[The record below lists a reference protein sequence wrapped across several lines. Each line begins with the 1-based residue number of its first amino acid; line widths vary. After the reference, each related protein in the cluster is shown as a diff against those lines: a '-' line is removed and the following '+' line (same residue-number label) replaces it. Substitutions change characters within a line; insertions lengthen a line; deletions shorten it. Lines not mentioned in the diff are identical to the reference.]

1 MLRLDDHLVEPGRNH
16 VDELE
21 RVDDRVMLPASYLTG
36 DENHQVADLFVQH
49 VDDGLAV
56 ADDVVHATV
65 DIGDPV
71 ERLWRRGD
79 IVAVRGE
86 HHDRRLDLLQ
96 VEERAVGQWNL
107 ALVQAVADEQVLD
120 DELHLLGAVLEE
132 AIPPAL
138 ELQIPPRLGVDLRV
152 QVVLLAPERVGRVEA
167 FEVGGQVSAIDNA
180 VTQIAQQR
188 GNPTAAKRPAGVA
201 HRTELVVTRPVGQR
215 RAAEHHRSFELR
227 GRRCQHRQR
236 PARLAVGDRE
246 WLGRLRM
253 APLDF
258 FQELGLGTQDLPDG
272 LAGLRI
278 GAKRDKI
285 DWMTSPQGHSDLG
298 LLMHAADAGAVA
310 GARVDDHDRA
320 FLRVRLVLWLGN
332 YAQQHVI
339 HRGLQIAA
347 VDHDLVAESQQWG
360 LSGSLELEIV
370 VAPLPEHVEEHQGTL
385 DRVDP
390 VV

>member
-1 MLRLDDHLVEPGRNH
+1 MLRLNDHLVEPGRNH

-21 RVDDRVMLPASYLTG
+21 RVDYRVMLPASYLTG
-36 DENHQVADLFVQH
+36 DENSQVADLFVQH

-71 ERLWRRGD
+71 ERLWRRRD
-79 IVAVRGE
+79 IVAVRRE
-86 HHDRRLDLLQ
+86 DHDRRLDLLQ
-96 VEERAVGQWNL
+96 VEERAIGQRNL
-107 ALVQAVADEQVLD
+107 ALVQPGADEQVLD

-138 ELQIPPRLGVDLRV
+138 EFQIAWWLGVDLRV

-167 FEVGGQVSAIDNA
+167 LEVGGQVGAIDNA

-188 GNPTAAKRPAGVA
+188 RNPTAAKRPAGVA

-215 RAAEHHRSFELR
+215 RAAEHHRSFEL
-227 GRRCQHRQR
+227 GVRRCQHRQR

-246 WLGRLRM
+246 WAGRVRM
-253 APLDF
+253 TPLDF
-258 FQELGLGTQDLPDG
+258 GQELRLSAQDLPDG

-278 GAKRDKI
+278 GVKRDKV
-285 DWMTSPQGHSDLG
+285 DRMTGQQGLADLG

-310 GARVDDHDRA
+310 GARIDDDDRA

-339 HRGLQIAA
+339 HRKLQIAA
-347 VDHDLVAESQQWG
+347 VDDDLVAESQQWG
-360 LSGSLELEIV
+360 LSGGLVLVIV
-370 VAPLPEHVEEHQGTL
+370 VAPLAEHVEEHHGTL

-390 VV
+390 VL